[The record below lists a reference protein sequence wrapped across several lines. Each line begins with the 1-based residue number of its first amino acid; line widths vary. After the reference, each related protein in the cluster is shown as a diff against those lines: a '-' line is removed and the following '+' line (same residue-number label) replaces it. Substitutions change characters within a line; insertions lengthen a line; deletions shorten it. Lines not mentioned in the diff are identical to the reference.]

1 MVTNEERVD
10 TYPQLST
17 LQSGRLSQAAPKQTS
32 DEQILETHASI
43 EEEDATDGSDSDGEA
58 SDDNLEE
65 YMLAKDVYM

>member
-10 TYPQLST
+10 PYPQLST

-58 SDDNLEE
+58 SDDNLEG